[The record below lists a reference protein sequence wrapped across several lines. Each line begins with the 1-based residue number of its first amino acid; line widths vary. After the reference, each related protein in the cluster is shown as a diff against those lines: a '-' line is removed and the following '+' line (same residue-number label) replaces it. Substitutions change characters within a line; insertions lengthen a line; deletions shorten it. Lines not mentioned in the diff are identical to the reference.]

1 MNIRVSDIAGYLNT
15 TFEGDDI
22 LITGISSIFNIKS
35 NTLCFV
41 KNKQNVY
48 CNKPFLLLAPKGY
61 KNSANNS
68 IILVD
73 NPRLSYAKVVS
84 NFLAEKEE
92 VEDHKTAMIHSTA
105 TIGKGSCI
113 GVYSSIGKNVK
124 IGNNTIIKNNVH
136 IICDKPLTSKV
147 EDAVAL
153 EKLVHKNKIVFA
165 LTHNYSGYPMLREAK
180 KLVEKNKI
188 GKIKVINVEY
198 PQGYTVAVKKKDEKN
213 ILKWR
218 LDKNMCGPSM
228 ILAEIGTHA
237 YHLMRYVTGLEV
249 KEVSAEVNSLSDEI
263 SVDDNAF
270 MIVRMNNKARGSIWV
285 SSAATGGE
293 NGLKIRAYG
302 TKGAVEWLQ
311 DEPNILKFTELNSST
326 QIITR
331 ASDAVSDLSIQS
343 SRVAAG
349 HPEGFFEAF
358 ANIYTEFADSIQANL
373 KKNKKKLVHPSVND
387 GVMGIKFIFA
397 AKKSSNL
404 NSKWIKI

>member
-1 MNIRVSDIAGYLNT
+1 MQ
-15 TFEGDDI
+15 
-22 LITGISSIFNIKS
+22 K
-35 NTLCFV
+35 
-41 KNKQNVY
+41 KNKIAFGKLNLLRNDQLN
-48 CNKPFLLLAPKGY
+48 NKNK
-61 KNSANNS
+61 
-68 IILVD
+68 I
-73 NPRLSYAKVVS
+73 
-84 NFLAEKEE
+84 
-92 VEDHKTAMIHSTA
+92 
-105 TIGKGSCI
+105 
-113 GVYSSIGKNVK
+113 K
-124 IGNNTIIKNNVH
+124 IGFVGGGPNSFIGYTHRLAARFDNRFDFVAGVFSKDKKKSKEFGKSLGLDPDRCYNDYKVMAKKEATRSDGIQALGIMTPSGDHYKIAKEFIKNKVH
-136 IICDKPLTSKV
+136 IICDKPLTAKI

-153 EKLVHKNKIVFA
+153 ENLVKKNKIVFA

-188 GKIKVINVEY
+188 GKVKLINVEY
-198 PQGYTVAVKKKDEKN
+198 PQGYTVAVKKKDEKST
-213 ILKWR
+213 LKWR

-237 YHLMRYVTGLEV
+237 YHIMRYVTGLEV
-249 KEVSAEVNSLSDEI
+249 REVSAEVNSLSDEI

-293 NGLKIRAYG
+293 NGLKIRVYG

-311 DEPNILKFTELNSST
+311 DDPNILKFTELNSST
-326 QIITR
+326 KIVTR
-331 ASDAVSDLSIQS
+331 ASDVVSDLSIQS

-358 ANIYTEFADSIQANL
+358 ANIYTEFADSIQRVA
-373 KKNKKKLVHPSVND
+373 KKNKIKIVHPTVND

>member
-1 MNIRVSDIAGYLNT
+1 MKKKAKIAFGKLDLLRNDQLNNKNKIKIGFIGGGPNSFIGYTHRLAARFDNRFNFVAGVFSKDKNKSKEFGKSLGLDTDRCYNDYKIMAKKESARSDGVQAVGIMTPSGDHYKIARE
-15 TFEGDDI
+15 F
-22 LITGISSIFNIKS
+22 IKS
-35 NTLCFV
+35 
-41 KNKQNVY
+41 
-48 CNKPFLLLAPKGY
+48 
-61 KNSANNS
+61 
-68 IILVD
+68 
-73 NPRLSYAKVVS
+73 
-84 NFLAEKEE
+84 
-92 VEDHKTAMIHSTA
+92 
-105 TIGKGSCI
+105 
-113 GVYSSIGKNVK
+113 
-124 IGNNTIIKNNVH
+124 NVH

-147 EDAVAL
+147 EDVVAL
-153 EKLVHKNKIVFA
+153 ERLVHKNKIVFA

-188 GKIKVINVEY
+188 GKIKLINVEY
-198 PQGYTVAVKKKDEKN
+198 PQGYTVAVKKKDEKST
-213 ILKWR
+213 LKWR

-249 KEVSAEVNSLSDEI
+249 NEVSAEVNSLSDEI

-270 MIVRMNNKARGSIWV
+270 MTVRMNNKARGSIWV

-293 NGLKIRAYG
+293 NGLKIRVYG

-311 DEPNILKFTELNSST
+311 DDPNILKFTELNSST

-358 ANIYTEFADSIQANL
+358 ANIYTEFADSIQENL
-373 KKNKKKLVHPSVND
+373 KKNKKDLVHPTVND
-387 GVMGIKFIFA
+387 CVMGIKFIFA

>member
-1 MNIRVSDIAGYLNT
+1 MKKKAKIVFGKLNLLRN
-15 TFEGDDI
+15 DQ
-22 LITGISSIFNIKS
+22 LN
-35 NTLCFV
+35 N
-41 KNKQNVY
+41 KNK
-48 CNKPFLLLAPKGY
+48 
-61 KNSANNS
+61 
-68 IILVD
+68 I
-73 NPRLSYAKVVS
+73 
-84 NFLAEKEE
+84 
-92 VEDHKTAMIHSTA
+92 
-105 TIGKGSCI
+105 
-113 GVYSSIGKNVK
+113 K
-124 IGNNTIIKNNVH
+124 IGFVGGGPNSFIGYTHRLAARFDNRFEFVAGVFSKDKKKSKEFGRSLGLDSDRCYNDYKIMAKKELARHDGVQAIGIMTPSGDHCKIAKEFIKNNVH

-153 EKLVHKNKIVFA
+153 EKLVHKTKIVFA

-198 PQGYTVAVKKKDEKN
+198 PQGYTVAVKKKDEKST
-213 ILKWR
+213 LKWR

-249 KEVSAEVNSLSDEI
+249 NEVSAEVNSLSDEI

-270 MIVRMNNKARGSIWV
+270 MTVRMNNKARGSIWV

-293 NGLKIRAYG
+293 NGLKIRVYG
-302 TKGAVEWLQ
+302 TNGAVEWLQ
-311 DEPNILKFTELNSST
+311 DDPNILKFTELNSST
-326 QIITR
+326 KIITR
-331 ASDAVSDLSIQS
+331 ASNSVSDLSIQS

-358 ANIYTEFADSIQANL
+358 ANIYTEFADSIQNNF
-373 KKNKKKLVHPSVND
+373 KKNKKKLVHPTVND

>member
-1 MNIRVSDIAGYLNT
+1 MKKKAKIAFGKLNLLRNDQLNNKNKIKIGFIGGGPNSFIGYTHRLAARFDNRFNFVAGVFSKDKKKSKEFGKSLGLDTDRCYNDYKIMAKKESARSDGVQAVGIMTPSGDHYKIARE
-15 TFEGDDI
+15 F
-22 LITGISSIFNIKS
+22 IKS
-35 NTLCFV
+35 
-41 KNKQNVY
+41 
-48 CNKPFLLLAPKGY
+48 
-61 KNSANNS
+61 
-68 IILVD
+68 
-73 NPRLSYAKVVS
+73 
-84 NFLAEKEE
+84 
-92 VEDHKTAMIHSTA
+92 
-105 TIGKGSCI
+105 
-113 GVYSSIGKNVK
+113 
-124 IGNNTIIKNNVH
+124 NVH

-153 EKLVHKNKIVFA
+153 ERLVHKNKIVFA

-188 GKIKVINVEY
+188 GKIKLINVEY

-213 ILKWR
+213 TLKWR

-270 MIVRMNNKARGSIWV
+270 MTVRMNNKARGSIWV

-293 NGLKIRAYG
+293 NGLKIRVYG
-302 TKGAVEWLQ
+302 TNGAVEWLQ
-311 DEPNILKFTELNSST
+311 DDPNILKFTELNSST
-326 QIITR
+326 KIITR
-331 ASDAVSDLSIQS
+331 ASNYVSDLSIQS

-358 ANIYTEFADSIQANL
+358 ANIYTEFADSIQNNF
-373 KKNKKKLVHPSVND
+373 KKNKKKLIHPTVND